1 VWKVISAREKGKV
14 PPEAEAKETER
25 KQKQAMS
32 E

>member
-1 VWKVISAREKGKV
+1 VVSAREKGKV

-25 KQKQAMS
+25 KQTQAMS